1 MPSTPSNSQASG
13 SNRKKR
19 QLSADEDEMMDVE
32 TSPVGRRRDV
42 KALAK
47 GKKRVRG
54 EAGVDSDGFKET
66 KKEDEEQLD
75 VGVLLGE

>member
-1 MPSTPSNSQASG
+1 
-13 SNRKKR
+13 
-19 QLSADEDEMMDVE
+19 MMDVE